1 MNMVKLIGFG
11 CCMIIGF
18 LMNPIK
24 TVPEYININ
33 FETIAEVD
41 AKEIKTTDNNP
52 EISMKLRDDVED
64 YTKYLVEIDTSGIEE
79 TYISKEIQ
87 NICVEVGNMY
97 GICPE
102 FLMAIIEAE
111 SSGNPNAVNGGCKGL
126 MQIYEKYHLDRM
138 KRLGVTN
145 IFDTYGNIL
154 VGADYLA
161 ELFEKYEDPGM
172 VLLVYNGDSRANDFW
187 NGTAELSAYANKVLT
202 RSADLEILHNK

>member
-24 TVPEYININ
+24 TVPEYINID

-87 NICVEVGNMY
+87 DICVEVGNMY

-111 SSGNPNAVNGGCKGL
+111 SSGNPHAVNGGCKGL

-138 KRLGVTN
+138 KRLGIKD

-154 VGADYLA
+154 VGADYLH
-161 ELFEKYEDPGM
+161 ELFSNYDDPGM
-172 VLLVYNGDSRANDFW
+172 VLMTYNGDSRADAYW
-187 NGTAELSAYANKVLT
+187 NGNGNLSEYANKVLT
-202 RSADLEILHNK
+202 RSADLERLHGK